1 MVGVGVALEDE
12 VAVPSKRLDDDV
24 NAESDIG
31 SEFVVD
37 LSQRSVSL
45 LVIPARKAE
54 DGDG

>member
-1 MVGVGVALEDE
+1 MGVALEDE
-12 VAVPSKRLDDDV
+12 VALVRARLDDEV
-24 NAESDIG
+24 EAESDIG

-37 LSQRSVSL
+37 VSQRSVSL